1 MQRTSSFL
9 ALLAVGVVFTVSWY
23 VASRPIGLPV
33 VPVGATA
40 DPAVSPVAPAA
51 SRPVSN
57 PAATPATADNVAGWI
72 ADTASGDA
80 GRRAAAITALAEA
93 PRAQALPVLGRI
105 LTDGEPSVDRALALQ
120 SLREL
125 ALNQGDADGA
135 IRDAVRHAIY
145 HGDDLTDKEAVQET
159 LDIIEESELR

>member
-1 MQRTSSFL
+1 MKRTWSFL
-9 ALLAVGVVFTVSWY
+9 ALPAIGVVFAVGWY
-23 VASRPIGLPV
+23 LARRPVDLPAGPSAATAAPEARSTAPV
-33 VPVGATA
+33 ESVPVANRGIATA
-40 DPAVSPVAPAA
+40 TTDK
-51 SRPVSN
+51 
-57 PAATPATADNVAGWI
+57 VAGWI

-80 GRRAAAITALAEA
+80 ARRAAAIAALSDA
-93 PRAQALPVLGRI
+93 PRAQALPVLGRL

-135 IRDAVRHAIY
+135 IRDAVRRAIY
-145 HGDDLTDKEAVQET
+145 HGDDLTDADAVQET

>member
-9 ALLAVGVVFTVSWY
+9 ALLAIGVVFAVGWY
-23 VASRPIGLPV
+23 IARQPIDTPA
-33 VPVGATA
+33 VPSAATA
-40 DPAVSPVAPAA
+40 VPEVRSTTPAA
-51 SRPVSN
+51 SVPVAN
-57 PAATPATADNVAGWI
+57 RGIATSDKVAGWI

-80 GRRAAAITALAEA
+80 ARRAAAIAALSDA
-93 PRAQALPVLGRI
+93 PRTQALPVLGRL

-135 IRDAVRHAIY
+135 IREAVRRAIY
-145 HGDDLTDKEAVQET
+145 HGDDLTDADAVQET

>member
-9 ALLAVGVVFTVSWY
+9 ALLAVGVVFAVSWY
-23 VASRPIGLPV
+23 VARRPIELPA
-33 VPVGATA
+33 VPVAATA
-40 DPAVSPVAPAA
+40 GPAVSSVAPAA
-51 SRPVSN
+51 SVPVAN
-57 PAATPATADNVAGWI
+57 RVAAPVTADKVAGWI
-72 ADTASGDA
+72 SDSASGDA
-80 GRRAAAITALAEA
+80 ARRAAAIQALAEA

-159 LDIIEESELR
+159 LDVIEESELR